1 MNQKAKDE
9 QKKVYR
15 DYKKIVN
22 TEGAQDQTDQV
33 HVDEK
38 QQAFYENLFS
48 GKDGEGVEQTQ
59 ESA

>member
-33 HVDEK
+33 QVDEK